1 MLHQLVRP
9 ASILAVLVLGALP
22 ASAQVFLGPTPYFS
36 AADSPFPLGSG
47 AFALET
53 FEDHLLNTPGVTSP
67 SGWVTSLSFSG
78 SIIDSVDADDGV
90 FADNA
95 CAGCD
100 GFWGGLGGGTIVFQF
115 DANALGGLPTKAG
128 LVWTDGG
135 PNATVVFEAFDGNG
149 LSLGTISAAGQGDST
164 YFGTAADDR
173 FYGVEYAG
181 GIREIRINH
190 NAGGIEVDHLQYELP
205 CPAAAPTVYCTSKTN
220 SKGCAPKIGFT
231 GCPSVTAPT
240 PCNITG
246 VQFLNKKSGLLFYG
260 HQPNGAAFQGGHL
273 CVKLPLVRAGVQN
286 SGGSPTGSDCTG
298 TYAYDFNAR
307 IQSGIDPT
315 LVVGAPIYMQW
326 WSRDPNSAS
335 LTSLSNG
342 LSLTIG
348 P

>member
-1 MLHQLVRP
+1 MLRQIVRS
-9 ASILAVLVLGALP
+9 ALATAFLACAALP

-53 FEDHLLNTPGVTSP
+53 FEDHLLNTPGVSSP
-67 SGWVTSLSFSG
+67 TGLVTSTMFSG
-78 SIIDSVDADDGV
+78 TIIDSVDADDGV

-100 GFWGGLGGGTIVFQF
+100 GYFGGGGAILEFHF
-115 DANALGGLPTKAG
+115 DASLLGGLPTKAG

-135 PNATVVFEAFDGNG
+135 PSTVVVFEAFDGNG
-149 LSLGTISAAGQGDST
+149 FSLGTISAANQGDPT
-164 YFGTAADDR
+164 YYGTAVDDV
-173 FYGVEYAG
+173 FYGVEYSG
-181 GIREIRINH
+181 GISEIRISH
-190 NAGGIEVDHLQYELP
+190 AYGGIEIDHLQYELP
-205 CPAAAPTVYCTSKTN
+205 CAAAAATSYCTSKTN
-220 SKGCAPKIGFT
+220 SKGCAPKIGFD
-231 GCPSVTAPT
+231 GCPSATSPT
-240 PCNITG
+240 PCKITG
-246 VQFLNKKSGLLFYG
+246 AQFLNKKSGLLFYG
-260 HQPNGAAFQGGHL
+260 HQANGAAFQGGHL
-273 CVKLPLVRAGVQN
+273 CVKVPLVRAGVQN

-298 TYAYDFNAR
+298 TYAYDLNAR

-315 LVVGAPIYMQW
+315 LVAGATLYMQW
-326 WSRDPNSAS
+326 WSRDPNDAF